1 VEKLKNIKII
11 KLKSFKNDKGDVFRA
26 FRKNEHKI
34 GKFGEVYF
42 SWIKRNA
49 IKGWKLHK
57 KMHMNLVVP
66 VGAVKFVFCHNN
78 KFKEIVIGEKKYS
91 RIYVPSNI
99 LFAFQNVSRKKSL
112 VVNYSNIIH
121 QKKEETINL
130 SLKELNYLWKK

>member
-1 VEKLKNIKII
+1 MEKLKNIKII

-26 FRKNEHKI
+26 FRKNEDKI

-42 SWIKRNA
+42 SWIKKNA

-57 KMHMNLVVP
+57 KMQMNLVVP
-66 VGAVKFVFCHNN
+66 VGSVRFVFYYKK
-78 KFKEIVIGEKKYS
+78 KFKEIIIGEKKYC

-99 LFAFQNVSRKKSL
+99 FFAFQNVSKQKSL

-121 QKKEETINL
+121 QKNKEVINL
-130 SLKELNYLWKK
+130 NLKELNYIWKK

>member
-11 KLKSFKNDKGDVFRA
+11 KLKSFKNNKGDVFRA
-26 FRKNEHKI
+26 YRKNEEKI

-42 SWIKRNA
+42 SWIKKNA

-66 VGAVKFVFCHNN
+66 VGSVRFVFYYNK
-78 KFKEIVIGEKKYS
+78 KFKVITIGEKKYC
-91 RIYVPSNI
+91 RIYVPNNI
-99 LFAFQNVSRKKSL
+99 FFAFQNISNKKSL

-121 QKKEETINL
+121 QEDKETSNL
-130 SLKELNYLWKK
+130 SLEKLSYIWKK